1 MRTTIVIPDSLAE
14 RVEAWT
20 SGSTLSEF
28 ARLAMAEKVERLERE
43 ALARALT
50 EGYTAEA
57 ATPSLDGEWGTVEV
71 EGWE

>member
-1 MRTTIVIPDSLAE
+1 MRTTIVIPDRLAE

-28 ARLAMAEKVERLERE
+28 ARLALAERVERLEKE
-43 ALARALT
+43 ALAKALS

-57 ATPSLDGEWGTVEV
+57 SSPSLDGEWGAVEA